1 MHKWAM
7 LALCSLAI
15 VLGVTALLI
24 EVNNH
29 SKEYAAEREAEN
41 APIDDTPVDPEA
53 AESIYKASC
62 LSCHGVDLE
71 GGVGPALNSIGSE
84 LDRREIHNV
93 IMNGQGNMM
102 PAFRSSLSDEE
113 ISNLAGWLAEM
124 Q

>member
-1 MHKWAM
+1 MYKWIM
-7 LALCSLAI
+7 LTLCSLAI
-15 VLGVTALLI
+15 VLGVTALFI

-29 SKEYAAEREAEN
+29 SKEYAAEQEAEN

-62 LSCHGVDLE
+62 LSCHGVNLE
-71 GGVGPALNSIGSE
+71 GGVGPELDAIGSVM
-84 LDRREIHNV
+84 DRKEIHNV
-93 IMNGQGNMM
+93 IMNGKGQMM
-102 PAFRSSLSDEE
+102 PSFRSQLSDEE